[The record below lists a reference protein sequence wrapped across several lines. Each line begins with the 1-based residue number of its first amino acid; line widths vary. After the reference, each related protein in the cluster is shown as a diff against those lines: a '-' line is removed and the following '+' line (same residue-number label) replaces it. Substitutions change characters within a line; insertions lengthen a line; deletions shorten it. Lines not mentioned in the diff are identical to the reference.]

1 MAESNSKETC
11 SSCLFF
17 TGSGHLGTCRRYPPT
32 TNKSPNEWCGEH
44 IKLIHKP
51 IEPVEPAPVESIP
64 WSNAY
69 PEGALEFYQQVKKRG
84 RPAKK

>member
-17 TGSGHLGTCRRYPPT
+17 TGSGNLGTCRRYPPT

-44 IKLIHKP
+44 IKLIRKP
-51 IEPVEPAPVESIP
+51 IEVTELPEIKVDFVEPA
-64 WSNAY
+64 
-69 PEGALEFYQQVKKRG
+69 KKRG
-84 RPAKK
+84 RPFKK

>member
-1 MAESNSKETC
+1 MAESNTKQTC

-44 IKLIHKP
+44 IKLIRNVEYVEPEFKSVFP
-51 IEPVEPAPVESIP
+51 IEVNCDEELLFIP
-64 WSNAY
+64 
-69 PEGALEFYQQVKKRG
+69 KKRG
-84 RPAKK
+84 RPFKK